1 MKALSPILA
10 HHVHALV
17 QTFHVLCVRP
27 FSTFMTVL
35 VVALTLSL
43 PALLW
48 VLTDNMDKLTK
59 DWQQTGHISLYLK
72 PPFPETEE
80 KALLDKI
87 RKISGVAT
95 ATFKSADKGLQ
106 EFIAQEGMQ
115 DVMRY
120 LPNNPLPAVIDVI
133 PTVTVDTPGKL
144 ENLVRELKVL
154 PQVDIAKADREW
166 VARLHVMLTFVSKA
180 IHAVIA
186 LLALGVVVIIGNTL
200 RLAIHN
206 RQEEIQVL
214 KLIGATDGFIIRPFL
229 YQGFCYGV
237 ASAILATLFVNI
249 FMLNLDVSLKPLLVV
264 YKTDYK
270 IIGMTIRQILTLFCF
285 AGILGWLGARLSVQR
300 QLANIEP
307 YR

>member
-1 MKALSPILA
+1 LKALPPFLA

-17 QTFHVLCVRP
+17 QTFHVLCVKP
-27 FSTFMTVL
+27 FATFMTVL

-48 VLTDNMDKLTK
+48 VLTDNVNRLTQ
-59 DWQQTGHISLYLK
+59 DWQHTGHISLYLK
-72 PPFPETEE
+72 IPFPEAEE
-80 KALLDKI
+80 KPLLSKI
-87 RKISGVAT
+87 QAISGVAV

-106 EFIAQEGMQ
+106 EFKAQEGMQ
-115 DVMRY
+115 DVMQY

-133 PTVTVDTPGKL
+133 PAVTVDTPIKL
-144 ENLVRELKVL
+144 ENLVRELKAF
-154 PQVDIAKADREW
+154 PEVDIAKVDSEW
-166 VARLHVMLTFVSKA
+166 VARLQVMLAFISKA

-200 RLAIHN
+200 RLSIHN

-214 KLIGATDGFIIRPFL
+214 KLIGATDSFIIRPFL
-229 YQGFCYGV
+229 YQGLCYGV

-249 FMLNLDVSLKPLLVV
+249 FMLNLDVGLKPLLLV

-270 IIGMTIRQILTLFCF
+270 VIGMTMRQILTLLCF
-285 AGILGWLGARLSVQR
+285 AGILGWLGARVSVQR
-300 QLANIEP
+300 QLASIEP